1 MEALKSLLKD
11 YSIDTEISDTFVIPD
26 YEESSHLIVSTNL
39 TYEYLVEGY
48 YIIQNDNNL
57 VRFLNQ

>member
-1 MEALKSLLKD
+1 MEALKALLKD
-11 YSIDTEISDTFVIPD
+11 YSIDTEIADTFVVPD